1 MLGGRADD
9 MLASMPV
16 AQHAIV
22 VAIFLGGCLT
32 GAAVLSLSAERTQSA
47 ESAKRTEPAKRQALP
62 PESELDGADSADVVA
77 DHPEPLH
84 DDPVAISPEPE
95 EPEST
100 TSAADVLAYLEA
112 EYQQR
117 LSAASRTEPPAEIST
132 QVTTSQVTPQGAEP
146 SPTVENVVEV
156 QVEVAQAETQDE
168 RKHTQVHGDVYQ
180 GDVHQGDVNQVQQVA
195 VLNYQPIVVLPSAN
209 VDAAPLPRARAQ
221 SRHSYPPSIDPWAP
235 VTISPRHDPWAS
247 AKLSPRHDPWRSSV
261 LGKRP

>member
-132 QVTTSQVTPQGAEP
+132 QVTTRQVAPQGAEP